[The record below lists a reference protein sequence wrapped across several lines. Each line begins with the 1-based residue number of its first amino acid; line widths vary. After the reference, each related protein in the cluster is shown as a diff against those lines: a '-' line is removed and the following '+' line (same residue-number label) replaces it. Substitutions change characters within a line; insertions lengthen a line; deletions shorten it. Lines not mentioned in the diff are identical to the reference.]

1 MKRTFLA
8 MACAAVISLTGC
20 SIMWDSQQLSSA
32 AGKALTAASISDAQ
46 IIQLCQNTAAK
57 MDASANIDNGDY
69 QKRLAKVLSG
79 VKTVGDR
86 PLNFKVYKTNQVNA
100 FALADGSIR
109 VYSGLMDVMDD
120 AELTAIIGHE
130 IGHVAH
136 GDSKKAMKKAYLTSA
151 ARDLVGAA
159 GTVGA
164 ISSAVLGDISESFA
178 NAQFSQSQE
187 YKADDYGFEF
197 SVARGYSPYSMS
209 NALDKLVGLSQGS
222 QASAVAQMFSS
233 HPDSE
238 ARAKKM
244 KLKAVQYAGTKSGK

>member
-1 MKRTFLA
+1 MRNTTGIIAALA
-8 MACAAVISLTGC
+8 AALTLSSC
-20 SIMWDSQQLSSA
+20 SIMWDAQALSSA
-32 AGKALTAASISDAQ
+32 TAKALTAASINDEQ
-46 IIQLCQNTAAK
+46 IIELSKESVAK
-57 MDASANIDNGDY
+57 MDASAQIDNGAY
-69 QKRLAKVLSG
+69 QQRLARVLSG
-79 VKTVGDR
+79 VNTVGGK

-109 VYSGLMDVMDD
+109 VYSGLMDVMND

-136 GDSKKAMKKAYLTSA
+136 GDSKKAMKKAYLASA

-164 ISSAVLGDISESFA
+164 VSSALLGDITESFA
-178 NAQFSQSQE
+178 NAQFSQAQE
-187 YKADDYGFEF
+187 YQADEYGYQF
-197 SVARGYSPYSMS
+197 SVSRGCSAYSMA
-209 NALDKLVGLSQGS
+209 NALEKLVGLSKGS

-238 ARAKKM
+238 KRAAKM
-244 KLKAVQYAGTKSGK
+244 KLKASQSVSR